1 MNSIFVFWTGDNS
14 MSPNRLIS
22 LKKLQAVSEYNII
35 LVTKDNLSEFIRAS
49 DPLPEAYQYLSAT
62 HKSDFLR
69 PYFMHHYGGG
79 YSDIK
84 QTLGSWK
91 TGFKAIENSTNLLCG
106 YPEFSHHQIAHV
118 DYKKYWNIM
127 VGCGAFI
134 SKPNTPFTKEWYLSA
149 TNLIVSKTSMLKKF
163 PASHPQEC
171 SEGNG
176 HEGCQPHGVRSNY
189 PIEWNEI
196 MGRIF
201 HPLVFKYRNFVSRTV
216 PRPVIYNYR

>member
-35 LVTKDNLSEFIRAS
+35 LVTKDNLSEF
-49 DPLPEAYQYLSAT
+49 
-62 HKSDFLR
+62 LR

-91 TGFKAIENSTNLLCG
+91 TGFKAIENSTTLLCG